1 MPPEEFFRG
10 TTQAGRT
17 LVLFYEHT
25 AYDTFTDETG
35 ETFDNP
41 SETKITGT
49 LDGAPIDVQAVNW
62 SGGTATVRSDD
73 LGTFTATSTD
83 YVEDHSDALRRYLE
97 HRPSEG
103 YEVAI
108 VDKGQVND
116 VASYTVT
123 ISNGRLMER
132 VEFRLSPQVMRTLAR
147 SADAPTD
154 EQVRHEIAQQVR
166 RDTWEKIKE
175 RATTATQLFWIAH
188 PS

>member
-25 AYDTFTDETG
+25 AFDTFTDEAG
-35 ETFDNP
+35 ETVDDP

-49 LDGAPIDVQAVNW
+49 LDGTPIEVQAVNW
-62 SGGTATVRSDD
+62 SGDTATVRSDD
-73 LGTFTATSTD
+73 VGTFTATRTD
-83 YVEDHSDALRRYLE
+83 YAEDHSEALRRYLE

-108 VDKGQVND
+108 VDKVLVGD
-116 VASYTVT
+116 EASYTLTVT
-123 ISNGRLMER
+123 NGRLTER
-132 VEFRLSPQVMRTLAR
+132 LEFRFSAQALQTMAR
-147 SADAPTD
+147 GAGAPT
-154 EQVRHEIAQQVR
+154 EKQVLQEVAQQLR
-166 RDTWEKIKE
+166 RDTWDKIKE
-175 RATTATQLFWIAH
+175 RAATPTQLLWLAH

>member
-1 MPPEEFFRG
+1 MPLEEFFRG

-25 AYDTFTDETG
+25 AYNTFTDGTG

-49 LDGAPIDVQAVNW
+49 LDDAPMDVQAVDW

-73 LGTFTATSTD
+73 LGTFTATNTD
-83 YVEDHSDALRRYLE
+83 YAEDHSEALRRYVK

-108 VDKGQVND
+108 VDKGQVGD
-116 VASYTVT
+116 EAAYAVT
-123 ISNGRLMER
+123 ISNGRLTER
-132 VEFRLSPQVMRTLAR
+132 AEFCLSPRVMRTLAR
-147 SADAPTD
+147 GADAPTE
-154 EQVRHEIAQQVR
+154 EQVRHEIAQRVR
-166 RDTWEKIKE
+166 RDEWEKIRE
-175 RATTATQLFWIAH
+175 RATTPTQLLWIAH

>member
-25 AYDTFTDETG
+25 AFDTFTDETG

-41 SETKITGT
+41 SETEITGT
-49 LDGAPIDVQAVNW
+49 LDGAPIDVQAVSW
-62 SGGTATVRSDD
+62 SGDTATVRSDD
-73 LGTFTATSTD
+73 VGTFTATNSD
-83 YVEDHSDALRRYLE
+83 YAEDHSEALRRYLE

-108 VDKGQVND
+108 VDRVQVGD
-116 VASYTVT
+116 EMSYTVT
-123 ISNGRLMER
+123 ISNGRLTER
-132 VEFRLSPQVMRTLAR
+132 AEFRLSPQVLTTLAR
-147 SADAPTD
+147 GADAPTD

-166 RDTWEKIKE
+166 RDRWEKIKE
-175 RATTATQLFWIAH
+175 RAETPTTLIWMAH